1 MSADPTDH
9 ASPTKAEPPAAR
21 LRRFIDLPG
30 PKGVPL
36 LGNALQIKPEA
47 FHQILEGWTE
57 QYGGLFRFSIAER
70 NFLCVSDPALNACVL
85 KQRRDWCRC
94 SPCS

>member
-21 LRRFIDLPG
+21 LRRFFDLPG

-47 FHQILEGWTE
+47 FHRILEGWT
-57 QYGGLFRFSIAER
+57 
-70 NFLCVSDPALNACVL
+70 
-85 KQRRDWCRC
+85 
-94 SPCS
+94 